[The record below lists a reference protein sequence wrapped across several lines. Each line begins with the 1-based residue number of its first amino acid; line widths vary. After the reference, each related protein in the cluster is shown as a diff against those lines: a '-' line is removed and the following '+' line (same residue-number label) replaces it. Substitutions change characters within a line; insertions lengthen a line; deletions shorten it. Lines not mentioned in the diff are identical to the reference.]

1 MARVVKFHEFGDA
14 DVLKIEDVNVPAP
27 ASDEVQ
33 IAVKAIGLNRAE
45 VRFRQSAYIQRA
57 QLPSKLGYEA
67 AGIVQAVGSD
77 ASEFAISDVVS
88 VIPTEDMARWG
99 TYGELI
105 NIPAR
110 HVVKHPPNLTFEQA
124 AASWM
129 MYITAWGALIEQAK
143 LKGNDFVI
151 VSAASSSVG
160 TAAFQIAHA
169 VGAKVIATTRT
180 NAKAQALRDA
190 GADFVIAT
198 EEEDL
203 VARVME
209 ITNNQ
214 GARVAFDP
222 IGGPNIAILAGA
234 MAKRG
239 ILLSYGALNRDSG
252 SFPQFPVVAKSL
264 TVKSYLYTEI
274 VDNDDTLERA
284 KAFILPRLESGEL
297 SPLISR
303 VFLFDEI
310 QNATRFLESN
320 EQIGKIVV
328 TVAGPA
334 LG

>member
-1 MARVVKFHEFGDA
+1 
-14 DVLKIEDVNVPAP
+14 
-27 ASDEVQ
+27 
-33 IAVKAIGLNRAE
+33 
-45 VRFRQSAYIQRA
+45 
-57 QLPSKLGYEA
+57 
-67 AGIVQAVGSD
+67 
-77 ASEFAISDVVS
+77 
-88 VIPTEDMARWG
+88 
-99 TYGELI
+99 
-105 NIPAR
+105 
-110 HVVKHPPNLTFEQA
+110 
-124 AASWM
+124 
-129 MYITAWGALIEQAK
+129 
-143 LKGNDFVI
+143 
-151 VSAASSSVG
+151 
-160 TAAFQIAHA
+160 
-169 VGAKVIATTRT
+169 
-180 NAKAQALRDA
+180 
-190 GADFVIAT
+190 
-198 EEEDL
+198 
-203 VARVME
+203 ME

-239 ILLSYGALNRDSG
+239 ILFSYGALNRDSG

-264 TVKSYLYTEI
+264 TVKGYLYTEI

-303 VFLFDEI
+303 VFPFDEI

>member
-1 MARVVKFHEFGDA
+1 MARVVQFHECGDA
-14 DVLKIEDVNVPAP
+14 DVLKIEDVDVPAP
-27 ASDEVQ
+27 APDEVQ

-45 VRFRQSAYIQRA
+45 VRFRQSAYMQQA
-57 QLPSKLGYEA
+57 QFPSKLGYEA

-77 ASEFAISDVVS
+77 ASGFAISDVVS

-143 LKGNDFVI
+143 LKANDFVI

-160 TAAFQIAHA
+160 IAALQIAH
-169 VGAKVIATTRT
+169 VVNAKVIATTRT

-198 EEEDL
+198 EEENL
-203 VARVME
+203 VARVKE

-214 GARVAFDP
+214 GARVVFDP
-222 IGGPNIAILAGA
+222 TGGPNIAILADA

-252 SFPQFPVVAKSL
+252 PFPQFPVVAKSL
-264 TVKSYLYTEI
+264 TLKGYLYIEV

-303 VFLFDEI
+303 VFPFDEI
-310 QNATRFLESN
+310 RAATRFLESN

-328 TVAGPA
+328 TVAGST
-334 LG
+334 LV

>member
-1 MARVVKFHEFGDA
+1 MARIVQFHEFGDA

-45 VRFRQSAYIQRA
+45 VRFRQSAYI
-57 QLPSKLGYEA
+57 PSKLGYEA

-234 MAKRG
+234 MARRG

-264 TVKSYLYTEI
+264 TVKGYLYTEI

>member
-1 MARVVKFHEFGDA
+1 MARIVQFHEFGDA
-14 DVLKIEDVNVPAP
+14 DVIKIEDVNVPAP

-239 ILLSYGALNRDSG
+239 ILFSYGALNRDSG

-264 TVKSYLYTEI
+264 TVKGYLYTEI

-303 VFLFDEI
+303 VFPFDEI

>member
-1 MARVVKFHEFGDA
+1 MARIIQFHKCGDA
-14 DVLKIEDVNVPAP
+14 DVLQIDDVDVPAP
-27 ASDEVQ
+27 AADEVQ
-33 IAVKAIGLNRAE
+33 IAVRAFGLNRAE
-45 VRFRQSAYIQRA
+45 VRFRQSAYIQQA
-57 QLPSKLGYEA
+57 QFPSKLGYEA

-77 ASEFAISDVVS
+77 VSWFAISDIVS

-129 MYITAWGALIEQAK
+129 MYITAYGALIEQGK
-143 LKGNDFVI
+143 LAADDFVI
-151 VSAASSSVG
+151 VTAASSSVG

-180 NAKAQALRDA
+180 SAKAQALRDA
-190 GADFVIAT
+190 GADYVIAT

-222 IGGPNIAILAGA
+222 VGGPNIAALADA
-234 MAKRG
+234 MARRG
-239 ILLSYGALNRDSG
+239 IIFSYGALNREG
-252 SFPQFPVVAKSL
+252 GPFPQFPVVAKSL
-264 TVKSYLYTEI
+264 TVKGYLYSEI
-274 VDNDDTLERA
+274 VDNDETLDRA
-284 KAFILPRLESGEL
+284 KAFILPRLESGEFT
-297 SPLISR
+297 PLISR
-303 VFLFDEI
+303 VFAFDEI
-310 QNATRFLESN
+310 QAATRYLESN
-320 EQIGKIVV
+320 AQIGKIVV
-328 TVAGPA
+328 KVPA
-334 LG
+334 

>member
-1 MARVVKFHEFGDA
+1 MTRVVQFHESGDA
-14 DVLKIEDVNVPAP
+14 DVLKIEDVDVPAP
-27 ASDEVQ
+27 APDEVQ
-33 IAVKAIGLNRAE
+33 IAVRAIGLNRAE
-45 VRFRQSAYIQRA
+45 VRFRQSAYIQQA
-57 QLPSKLGYEA
+57 KLPSKLGYEA

-77 ASEFAISDVVS
+77 ASGFALSDVVS

-110 HVVKHPPNLTFEQA
+110 HVVKHPPNLSFEQA

-143 LKGNDFVI
+143 LKANDFVI

-160 TAAFQIAHA
+160 IAALQIAHV

-203 VARVME
+203 VARVKE

-214 GARVAFDP
+214 GARVVFDP
-222 IGGPNIAILAGA
+222 TGGPNIAILADA

-239 ILLSYGALNRDSG
+239 ILLSYGALNRDTG
-252 SFPQFPVVAKSL
+252 AFPQFPVVAKSL
-264 TVKSYLYTEI
+264 TLKGYLYVEI
-274 VDNDDTLERA
+274 VDNDETLERA
-284 KAFILPRLESGEL
+284 KTFILPRLESGEL

-303 VFLFDEI
+303 VFPFDEI
-310 QNATRFLESN
+310 QAATRFLESN
-320 EQIGKIVV
+320 QQIGKIVV
-328 TVAGPA
+328 TVASPP
-334 LG
+334 L

>member
-1 MARVVKFHEFGDA
+1 MARIVQFHEFGDA

-143 LKGNDFVI
+143 LKANDFVI

-264 TVKSYLYTEI
+264 TVKGYLYTEI

>member
-1 MARVVKFHEFGDA
+1 MARVVQFHECGDA
-14 DVLKIEDVNVPAP
+14 DVLKIEDVDVPAP
-27 ASDEVQ
+27 APDEVQ

-45 VRFRQSAYIQRA
+45 VRFRQSAYMQQA
-57 QLPSKLGYEA
+57 QFPSKLGYEA

-77 ASEFAISDVVS
+77 ASGFAISDVVS

-124 AASWM
+124 AASRM

-143 LKGNDFVI
+143 LKANDFVI

-160 TAAFQIAHA
+160 IAALQIAH
-169 VGAKVIATTRT
+169 VVNAKVIATTRT

-198 EEEDL
+198 EEENL
-203 VARVME
+203 VARVKE

-214 GARVAFDP
+214 GARVVFDP
-222 IGGPNIAILAGA
+222 TGGPNIAILADA

-252 SFPQFPVVAKSL
+252 PFPQFPVVAKSL
-264 TVKSYLYTEI
+264 TLKGYLYIEV

-303 VFLFDEI
+303 VFPFDEI
-310 QNATRFLESN
+310 RAATRFLESN

-328 TVAGPA
+328 TVAGST
-334 LG
+334 LV